1 MSAVEMLG
9 KLMLSVVALPLV
21 HCFCLAVL
29 WLPEEKPAEEKPAG
43 AQSAADQG
51 KPQQGGGVEQV
62 VNADH
67 SAGKDKDDRER
78 KDAVH
83 GQNHTGN
90 GQAHTGV
97 INDGSSKEP
106 QEKQSPVAT
115 TSPSSPTTSQQQQ
128 HPASTA
134 PATHVDKD
142 SHPPAPA
149 DVTPVPQPS
158 VDGHARDVSDAS
170 PVRKPPSPPPPP
182 SEQRPAHFT
191 TSASLHSGT
200 QQPKTLHHQNGNA
213 ASKEVGAGPG
223 SIPG

>member
-1 MSAVEMLG
+1 MLG
-9 KLMLSVVALPLV
+9 KLMLSIVALPLV
-21 HCFCLAVL
+21 HWFCLAVL
-29 WLPEEKPAEEKPAG
+29 WLPEKKPAEEKPTG

-67 SAGKDKDDRER
+67 SAGKDKDDGER

-115 TSPSSPTTSQQQQ
+115 TAPSSPTTSQPQQQQQ

-134 PATHVDKD
+134 PETHVNKD

-149 DVTPVPQPS
+149 DVTPVSQPS
-158 VDGHARDVSDAS
+158 VDGHARHVSDAS
-170 PVRKPPSPPPPP
+170 PVRNPPSPPPPS
-182 SEQRPAHFT
+182 SEQRSARFT

-200 QQPKTLHHQNGNA
+200 QQPKTLHQQNGNA